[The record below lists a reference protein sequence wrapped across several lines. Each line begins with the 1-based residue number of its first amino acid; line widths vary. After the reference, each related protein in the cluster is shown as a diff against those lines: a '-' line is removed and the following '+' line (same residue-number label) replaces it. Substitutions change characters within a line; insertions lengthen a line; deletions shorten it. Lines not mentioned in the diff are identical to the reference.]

1 NLFFVYLHF
10 HICERWFFMQQIT
23 YMKGKWPDFL
33 LLSSIIALIIIG
45 LVMVYS
51 SSHVWVEYKYDDG
64 FFYLKRQ
71 LLFAGAGL
79 VAMYVL
85 YKIPYYIWIN
95 HVYLIF
101 FLCLTLLLLVLVHG
115 IGLVRGAAQ
124 SWIGV
129 GAFSI
134 QPSEFMKLGLFLYLS
149 WYAIKYKAHMTTF
162 KKGFLYPL
170 IIVIFVFAL
179 IMLQPDL
186 G

>member
-1 NLFFVYLHF
+1 
-10 HICERWFFMQQIT
+10 
-23 YMKGKWPDFL
+23 
-33 LLSSIIALIIIG
+33 
-45 LVMVYS
+45 
-51 SSHVWVEYKYDDG
+51 VWAEYKYDDG

-71 LLFAGAGL
+71 VLFAGGGL

-101 FLCLTLLLLVLVHG
+101 FLCFTLYVLVLVPVIG
-115 IGLVRGAAQ
+115 FVRGWAQGWIGLGE
-124 SWIGV
+124 
-129 GAFSI
+129 FSR
-134 QPSEFMKLGLFLYLS
+134 QLSGFMKLGLLLYLS

-186 G
+186 GTGVVLVLTCMLLIFIAGARLIYFFYAGLLGLAGFV